1 MHAMTSEYLPGF
13 AFVKKE
19 FIKENHLHIEQVAA
33 LSISVKKKRKHEKLA
48 VKFLGPSKLCP
59 YVIVPFPEPNENSSG
74 DALNTTTHGICPYI
88 ADGCRYSHDLEKAL
102 AEKLPNLPGPCP
114 VLVATGHCTVG
125 KLCRWASGHILS
137 EIPPLLIQPKSGY
150 LNCLSQ
156 ENRTKLQKKQYCFGR
171 ADSIT
176 RALLSRSSTNF
187 ATQEEGIPS
196 DINDRAP
203 LGHVTDEDEIR
214 CRTSERK
221 QIEFAN
227 KLYLAPLTTVGN
239 LPFRRVCKR
248 LGAEITCGEMA
259 IATQLLQGKQ
269 SEWALLRRHSSED
282 MFGVQLCGAHVDT
295 MTRAAQLI
303 EENCEVD
310 FVDINCGC
318 PIDIIWKKGA
328 GAGLLQHGNRLES
341 IVRGVNGVLERAQ
354 VTVKL
359 RTGIREK
366 KNTAHQLIPSLQSAG
381 AALITVR
388 ARYMDEVENNGI
400 HVWLIGTTYEIVQ
413 KLLILDLYL
422 VFHRNGD
429 VLSYEDYIRHKEA
442 SGVTGIMIARGA
454 LIKPWI
460 FTEIRESRHWDIS
473 AGERLDILREFTN
486 YGLELWGADSRGV
499 ETTRRFLLE
508 WLSFLYRYIPYGI
521 LERVPQQINERP
533 PAYFCRT
540 DLETL
545 MASENCAD
553 WIRIRS
559 VES

>member
-1 MHAMTSEYLPGF
+1 MPSVEENVLSLDKSLVDYRSYRFVQLENGLRAIVISNLKPGEPIPEDSSSEEDDDEEEATDEGMIGSKAEAEVADVNQGPD
-13 AFVKKE
+13 E
-19 FIKENHLHIEQVAA
+19 HCENQFTL
-33 LSISVKKKRKHEKLA
+33 
-48 VKFLGPSKLCP
+48 
-59 YVIVPFPEPNENSSG
+59 IVSFKAFPEPNENSSG
-74 DALNTTTHGICPYI
+74 DALSTTTHGTCPYI
-88 ADGCRYSHDLEKAL
+88 ADGCRYNHDLEKAL

-114 VLVATGHCTVG
+114 VLVATGRCTVG
-125 KLCRWASGHILS
+125 KLCRWASGHILP
-137 EIPPLLIQPKSGY
+137 EIPPPPIQPESVY

-156 ENRTKLQKKQYCFGR
+156 ENRTKLQKKQYCFRR

-176 RALLSRSSTNF
+176 RALLSRSSTNC

-196 DINDRAP
+196 DMNDRAP

-221 QIEFAN
+221 Q
-227 KLYLAPLTTVGN
+227 VGN

-388 ARYMDEVENNGI
+388 AR
-400 HVWLIGTTYEIVQ
+400 
-413 KLLILDLYL
+413 
-422 VFHRNGD
+422 
-429 VLSYEDYIRHKEA
+429 
-442 SGVTGIMIARGA
+442 
-454 LIKPWI
+454 
-460 FTEIRESRHWDIS
+460 
-473 AGERLDILREFTN
+473 
-486 YGLELWGADSRGV
+486 
-499 ETTRRFLLE
+499 
-508 WLSFLYRYIPYGI
+508 
-521 LERVPQQINERP
+521 
-533 PAYFCRT
+533 
-540 DLETL
+540 
-545 MASENCAD
+545 
-553 WIRIRS
+553 
-559 VES
+559 